1 MKNIFR
7 KTLMS
12 FGIIAILFVFNTAAD
27 AEEISQHNNCD
38 CPDFEFDAQGDAPGS
53 LTLSV
58 QQAKFRSSLHLRICL
73 SSMMIRNI
81 LITASTVSILSG
93 RE

>member
-27 AEEISQHNNCD
+27 AEEISQHNNGD
-38 CPDFEFDAQGDAPGS
+38 CLDFEF
-53 LTLSV
+53 
-58 QQAKFRSSLHLRICL
+58 
-73 SSMMIRNI
+73 
-81 LITASTVSILSG
+81 
-93 RE
+93 

>member
-12 FGIIAILFVFNTAAD
+12 FGIITILFVFNTAAD

-38 CPDFEFDAQGDAPGS
+38 CPDFEF
-53 LTLSV
+53 
-58 QQAKFRSSLHLRICL
+58 
-73 SSMMIRNI
+73 
-81 LITASTVSILSG
+81 
-93 RE
+93 